1 MRSRGGFTAAVL
13 LVTPVAIILSACAVS
28 AAIPT
33 PRPAPSETPGPPSAE
48 PVASPSEPLTETF
61 PYDAFADPTTIDNE
75 WLPLIPGTQWTW
87 EGQTVED
94 DEAVPHSVVMA
105 VTDMV
110 KVIDGITTVVV
121 LDQDFADGQLVEA
134 EIVFVAQDDE
144 GNIWH
149 LGQYPEEYE
158 DGVFVDA
165 PGWIAGK
172 QNSLAGYWMTADPQ
186 VGKRSYSQ
194 GWGPAVD
201 WTDRGR
207 AVELGIQDCVAF
219 GCYDDV
225 LVIEEW
231 ALDQP
236 LARQLKFYGR
246 GVGNIRVDWSGNA
259 NQEQETLE
267 LVEYRTLDPDE
278 LAEVRQHALD
288 LEARAYEI
296 RSEIYG
302 DTEPMSPRQ

>member
-1 MRSRGGFTAAVL
+1 
-13 LVTPVAIILSACAVS
+13 
-28 AAIPT
+28 
-33 PRPAPSETPGPPSAE
+33 
-48 PVASPSEPLTETF
+48 
-61 PYDAFADPTTIDNE
+61 
-75 WLPLIPGTQWTW
+75 
-87 EGQTVED
+87 
-94 DEAVPHSVVMA
+94 
-105 VTDMV
+105 
-110 KVIDGITTVVV
+110 
-121 LDQDFADGQLVEA
+121 
-134 EIVFVAQDDE
+134 
-144 GNIWH
+144 
-149 LGQYPEEYE
+149 
-158 DGVFVDA
+158 
-165 PGWIAGK
+165 
-172 QNSLAGYWMTADPQ
+172 MTADPQ
-186 VGKRSYSQ
+186 VGERSYSQ